1 MVRKL
6 DFFGKAVFLNFRG
19 SKKSQTRAGAIF
31 TVIFLAYIVWCIYY
45 VSQDLFKR
53 EEPITIINSESFDE
67 NPGPM
72 VLSPDT
78 FSFGFGLQDPD
89 TSQHYINQSIY
100 TVSVSYNQQ
109 QRIVSDDAKIDVVW
123 TTVSLETEACTKSH
137 FGDIGGSFADLPLDM
152 LFCLKQKQPHLDE
165 IQLQGVVGSP
175 TYQYISV
182 TINQCQNSTSNG
194 TCATQEKLDSLLFG
208 GLFTAYYPNTATDL
222 KNFSYPNRKYQD
234 STSTTVTN
242 NYFKQTT
249 MWLNHLEVESD
260 LGWLVSNPKTK
271 KYIKLDQI
279 KELTNYNQD
288 PTGFFRFVVRVG
300 KLKTHYRRSYTKIQ
314 DISAK
319 VSGLTTFGFFA
330 ALIFVVPYSYL
341 KFYESLINELFDV
354 KMLRQNKKNSKKA
367 KKDSKTSSEKNI
379 DAPVNLGLTV
389 SPTPVVPPNNQDPN
403 LLSANANIIGDT
415 PVPINAIGEE
425 STIKIKNENEDKE
438 A

>member
-6 DFFGKAVFLNFRG
+6 DFFGKAVFLNFKG

-31 TVIFLAYIVWCIYY
+31 TVIFLAYIAWCIYY

-53 EEPITIINSESFDE
+53 EEPITIINSESFDD
-67 NPGPM
+67 NPGSM

-89 TSQHYINQSIY
+89 TLQHYINQSIY

-109 QRIVSDDAKIDVVW
+109 QRIVNADGKIDAVW
-123 TTVSLETEACTKSH
+123 TTIPLETEACRKDH
-137 FGDIGGSFADLPLDM
+137 FGDIGQSFADLPLDM
-152 LFCLKQKQPHLDE
+152 LFCLKQTQLHLDE
-165 IQLQGVVGSP
+165 IQLQGVVGSHI
-175 TYQYISV
+175 YQYISV

-194 TCATQEKLDSLLFG
+194 TCATQEKLNSLLFG
-208 GLFTAYYPNTATDL
+208 GLFTTYYPDMAIDL
-222 KNFSYPNRKYQD
+222 KNYSYPNRKYRD

-242 NYFKQTT
+242 SYFKQAT

-260 LGWLVSNPKTK
+260 LGWLVSDPKTK

-279 KELTNYNQD
+279 KELTNYKQD
-288 PTGFFRFVVRVG
+288 PTGFFQFVVRVG
-300 KLKTHYRRSYTKIQ
+300 KLKTQYRRSYTKIQ

-330 ALIFVVPYSYL
+330 ALVFVVPYSYL

-367 KKDSKTSSEKNI
+367 KKGSKISPEKNV
-379 DAPVNLGLTV
+379 DTPGHLDLTI
-389 SPTPVVPPNNQDPN
+389 SPTLVVRPNNQTPN
-403 LLSANANIIGDT
+403 LSSGNVNIRGDILA
-415 PVPINAIGEE
+415 PINAVGEE
-425 STIKIKNENEDKE
+425 STIKMRNDNEDKE